1 MTPRAMR
8 RRALRFEVISLL
20 KMTGWSAIALAVV
33 GAAIVAGTPVLELL
47 AFN

>member
-20 KMTGWSAIALAVV
+20 KMAGWTVIALAVV
-33 GAAIVAGTPVLELL
+33 GAVIVAGSPVLELI

>member
-1 MTPRAMR
+1 MR

-20 KMTGWSAIALAVV
+20 KMTGWSVIVLAVV
-33 GAAIVAGTPVLELL
+33 GAVIVAGALVLELL

>member
-1 MTPRAMR
+1 MR

-20 KMTGWSAIALAVV
+20 KMTSWSVIALAIV
-33 GAAIVAGTPVLELL
+33 GAAIVAGSPMLELL

>member
-1 MTPRAMR
+1 MR

-20 KMTGWSAIALAVV
+20 KMTGWSVIVLAVV

-47 AFN
+47 ALN